1 MLDTNVVSDFLR
13 DPRGAARSR
22 MASLSDERPC
32 LSAIVAAELQ
42 FGILKKRSERLSRQ
56 LRAVLSALDI
66 VPWGPPAD
74 GEYARIRLALETGGK
89 PIGPNDLLIAAH
101 ALALGL
107 PLVTANLDEF
117 LRIPGLAVIPWR

>member
-1 MLDTNVVSDFLR
+1 
-13 DPRGAARSR
+13 
-22 MASLSDERPC
+22 
-32 LSAIVAAELQ
+32 
-42 FGILKKRSERLSRQ
+42 LSRQ